1 MSLPKRS
8 VTVSGTAAPSSGRRP
23 TAASAGADAVV
34 LHDPLLVQDGGF
46 HLRLDGDAIPLLMQ
60 GKVVPCFLPG
70 WRASHL
76 YMGFAPLFLLELLH
90 DDGRTATWFLDW
102 RMHHMGDS
110 VDQLTTELVDLL
122 RHKAVPILDRL
133 LHTTLRQCNPVL
145 LEESRAF
152 LSLNET
158 TRRAIAMNC
167 LELLLRPPAIFL
179 AQHLMPSSLLFRDHN
194 NVRRA
199 ISRAHLLAG
208 LADEFQDRLPRA
220 FEDGVL
226 TWPSPVDGT
235 ALRAQGSF
243 CFDDFHF
250 AYRFADARHG
260 LVFFVMAADHYAR
273 ICGMWFPS
281 FGLMVSRD
289 ETARTVARQ
298 IARHLPYWFVTHS
311 CIWAEQLVPYLRRGA
326 RRFASVLRGRP
337 GVHIGHQLWNELS
350 GIDHLLEG
358 GAKSLPHW
366 VVLNASDG
374 IELYGAL
381 DELFPALKNR
391 VVRDLADVRAMI
403 RYAYAEGV
411 MIVRVTREH
420 VSRSLRTRILERVRA
435 SDLYREVQDQIE
447 QARHAWTSGQ
457 HAAPVIL
464 LGLRVENR
472 TLVDLTDFFRN
483 LVGFIMTQ
491 FPGAIVVLDGHNA
504 RGDAAGRFI
513 ESHAESYARSR
524 PIDIEHALAADLRRH
539 FRDRPITIADTI
551 GRPVYL
557 SLAWADRCGCFV
569 SIWGASLAKYR
580 WVCNKT
586 GLVISSRDNLLH
598 RGDLHIYDAPRT
610 MEAPSRLRFIDPDAV
625 TDRPDVPL
633 LVDVV
638 PGNASFFNFQVDEA
652 RLFPQVREMIEQS
665 LSGG

>member
-1 MSLPKRS
+1 M
-8 VTVSGTAAPSSGRRP
+8 VTSQ
-23 TAASAGADAVV
+23 ADALI
-34 LHDPLLVQDGGF
+34 LHDPLFVQDGGL
-46 HLRLDGDAIPLLMQ
+46 HLRLDGNAIPLLMQ
-60 GKVVPCFLPG
+60 GKVVPCLLPG
-70 WRASHL
+70 WRASQL

-110 VDQLTTELVDLL
+110 VDQLTPELVDLL

-133 LHTTLRQCNPVL
+133 LHTTLRQCKPVL

-152 LSLNET
+152 LSLNEV
-158 TRRAIAMNC
+158 TRRAIATNC
-167 LELLLRPPAIFL
+167 LDLLLRPPAIFL
-179 AQHLMPSSLLFRDHN
+179 AQHLMPSSLLFRDEKN
-194 NVRRA
+194 IQRT
-199 ISRAHLLAG
+199 ISRTHLLAG
-208 LADEFQDRLPRA
+208 LADEFQDRLPLV
-220 FEDGVL
+220 FEDAALV
-226 TWPSPVDGT
+226 WPSPIDGT
-235 ALRAQGSF
+235 ALRAQGCF

-250 AYRFADARHG
+250 AYRFADTRHG
-260 LVFFVMAADHYAR
+260 LVFFVMVADHYAR

-337 GVHIGHQLWNELS
+337 GVHIGHQVWNELS
-350 GIDHLLEG
+350 GIDHLIEG
-358 GAKSLPHW
+358 GATSLPDW
-366 VVLNASDG
+366 IVLNAADG
-374 IELYGAL
+374 IELYGPL
-381 DELFPALKNR
+381 DELFPVLKRR
-391 VVRDLADVRAMI
+391 VVRDLADIRSMI
-403 RYAYAEGV
+403 RYAYAQGV

-420 VSRSLRTRILERVRA
+420 VSQRLRTRILDRVRA
-435 SDLYREVQDQIE
+435 SDVYEEVRDGIE
-447 QARHAWTSGQ
+447 RTRRARPGGEQ
-457 HAAPVIL
+457 AAPVIL

-472 TLVDLTDFFRN
+472 TLVDLTGFFRN

-504 RGDAAGRFI
+504 RGGSAGHFI

-524 PIDIEHALAADLRRH
+524 PIDIEHALVADLRRH
-539 FRDRPITIADTI
+539 CGDGPITIADTI
-551 GRPVYL
+551 GRSVDV
-557 SLAWADRCGCFV
+557 SLAWADRCSCFV

-610 MEAPSRLRFIDPDAV
+610 MESPTRLRFIDPDTV

-638 PGNASFFNFQVDEA
+638 PGNASFFNFQVNEA

>member
-1 MSLPKRS
+1 MSVRKRTG
-8 VTVSGTAAPSSGRRP
+8 TVPGIEPGCGPAQAAVP
-23 TAASAGADAVV
+23 ANALV
-34 LHDPLLVQDGGF
+34 LHDPLFMQDGGF
-46 HLRLDGDAIPLLMQ
+46 HLWLDGNAIPLLMQ
-60 GKVVPCFLPG
+60 GEVVPCFLPG

-122 RHKAVPILDRL
+122 RLKAVPILDRL
-133 LHTTLRQCNPVL
+133 LRTTLRQCKPVL

-158 TRRAIAMNC
+158 TRRAIAVNC
-167 LELLLRPPAIFL
+167 LDLLLRPPAIFL
-179 AQHLMPSSLLFRDHN
+179 AQHLMPASLIFRDEKNIHH
-194 NVRRA
+194 A
-199 ISRAHLLAG
+199 ISRTHLLAG
-208 LADEFQDRLPRA
+208 LADEFQDRLPIA

-226 TWPSPVDGT
+226 TWPSPVDGA
-235 ALRAQGSF
+235 ALRAQGGF

-250 AYRFADARHG
+250 AYRFADARHD
-260 LVFFVMAADHYAR
+260 LVFFVMVADHCAR

-281 FGLMVSRD
+281 SGLMVSRD

-337 GVHIGHQLWNELS
+337 GMHIGHQIWNELS
-350 GIDHLLEG
+350 GIDHLIEG

-366 VVLNASDG
+366 IVLNAADG
-374 IELYGAL
+374 IELYGPL
-381 DELFPALKNR
+381 DELFPALKDS

-403 RYAYAEGV
+403 RYAYADGV
-411 MIVRVTREH
+411 LIVRVTREH
-420 VSRSLRTRILERVRA
+420 VSHSLRTRILERVRA
-435 SDLYREVQDQIE
+435 GHAYEEVRALIE
-447 QARHAWTSGQ
+447 RTRCGPTSGRQ
-457 HAAPVIL
+457 PVPVIL

-472 TLVDLTDFFRN
+472 TLVDLTGFFRS
-483 LVGFIMTQ
+483 LVGFIVTQ

-504 RGDAAGRFI
+504 RGEAAGHFL

-524 PIDIEHALAADLRRH
+524 PIDIEHALAADLRQH
-539 FRDRPITIADTI
+539 FSDRPITIADTI
-551 GRPVYL
+551 GRSIGV
-557 SLAWADRCGCFV
+557 SLAWADLCSCFV

-598 RGDLHIYDAPRT
+598 RGDLHIYDAPRY
-610 MEAPSRLRFIDPDAV
+610 MEAPTRLRFVDPDAI

-633 LVDVV
+633 LVDVA

-665 LSGG
+665 LTAG

>member
-8 VTVSGTAAPSSGRRP
+8 GSVPAAAKPRLGRPSTV
-23 TAASAGADAVV
+23 ASARADALV
-34 LHDPLLVQDGGF
+34 LHDPLLVRDGGF
-46 HLRLDGDAIPLLMQ
+46 HLRLDGEPVPLLMQ
-60 GKVVPCFLPG
+60 GKVVPSFLPG

-102 RMHHMGDS
+102 RMHRMGDS
-110 VDQLTTELVDLL
+110 VEQLTPELIDLL
-122 RHKAVPILDRL
+122 RHKAVPILGRL
-133 LHTTLRQCNPVL
+133 LHATLRQCEPDL
-145 LEESRAF
+145 LDESRAF
-152 LSLNET
+152 LGLNES
-158 TRRAIAMNC
+158 TRRAIAVNC
-167 LELLLRPPAIFL
+167 LDLLLRPPAIFL
-179 AQHLMPSSLLFRDHN
+179 AQHLMPSSLLFHDGN
-194 NVRRA
+194 NRHA
-199 ISRAHLLAG
+199 ISRTHLLAG

-220 FEDGVL
+220 FEDGFL

-235 ALRAQGSF
+235 VLRAQGSF

-250 AYRFADARHG
+250 AYRSADERHG
-260 LVFFVMAADHYAR
+260 LVFFVMVADHFAR

-289 ETARTVARQ
+289 ETARTVAHQ

-326 RRFASVLRGRP
+326 GRFASVLRGRP

-350 GIDHLLEG
+350 GIDHLIAG
-358 GAKSLPHW
+358 GATSLPDW
-366 VVLNASDG
+366 IVLNAADG

-381 DELFPALKNR
+381 DELFPALENR
-391 VVRDLADVRAMI
+391 VLRDLADVRAMI
-403 RYAYAEGV
+403 RYAYAQDV

-420 VSRSLRTRILERVRA
+420 VSRRLRTRILEQVRA
-435 SDLYREVQDQIE
+435 GDLYGEVQDCIE
-447 QARHAWTSGQ
+447 QAPRACTGGQ

-472 TLVDLTDFFRN
+472 TLVDLTSFLRN

-504 RGDAAGRFI
+504 RGDAAGKFI

-524 PIDIEHALAADLRRH
+524 PIDIERALAADLRRH
-539 FRDRPITIADTI
+539 FDGRPITIADTI
-551 GRPVYL
+551 GRPVAI

-610 MEAPSRLRFIDPDAV
+610 METPSRLRFIEADAV

-633 LVDVV
+633 LVDVA
-638 PGNASFFNFQVDEA
+638 PGNASFFNFQLDEA

-665 LSGG
+665 LAGG

>member
-1 MSLPKRS
+1 MSLPKRPRRRLE
-8 VTVSGTAAPSSGRRP
+8 AAPGAGR
-23 TAASAGADAVV
+23 TSTASAQAEALV
-34 LHDPLLVQDGGF
+34 LHDPLFVQDGGF
-46 HLRLDGDAIPLLMQ
+46 HLRLAGDAIPLLMQ
-60 GKVVPCFLPG
+60 GEVVPRLLPG

-102 RMHHMGDS
+102 RMHHMGDR
-110 VDQLTTELVDLL
+110 VDQLTPELVDLL
-122 RHKAVPILDRL
+122 RHKAVPVLDRL
-133 LHTTLRQCNPVL
+133 LHSTLRQCRPVL

-152 LSLNET
+152 LGLNEA
-158 TRRAIAMNC
+158 TRRAVAVNC
-167 LELLLRPPAIFL
+167 LDLLLRPPAVFL
-179 AQHLMPSSLLFRDHN
+179 AEHLMPSSLVFRDEN
-194 NVRRA
+194 NIRRT
-199 ISRAHLLAG
+199 ISRIHLVAG
-208 LADEFQDRLPRA
+208 LAEEFQDRLPLV

-226 TWPSPVDGT
+226 AWPSPVDG
-235 ALRAQGSF
+235 APLRSQGGL

-250 AYRFADARHG
+250 AYRFADVRHG
-260 LVFFVMAADHYAR
+260 LVFFVVVADHYAR

-289 ETARTVARQ
+289 EVARTVARQ
-298 IARHLPYWFVTHS
+298 IVRHLPHWAVTHS
-311 CIWAEQLVPYLRRGA
+311 CIWAEALVPYLRRGA
-326 RRFASVLRGRP
+326 ARFASVLRGRP
-337 GVHIGHQLWNELS
+337 GLHIGHQIWNELS
-350 GIDHLLEG
+350 GIDHLMQS
-358 GAKSLPHW
+358 GARSLPDW
-366 VVLNASDG
+366 IVLNASDG

-391 VVRDLADVRAMI
+391 VLRDLADVRAMI
-403 RYAYAEGV
+403 RHAYAHDV

-420 VSRSLRTRILERVRA
+420 VSRSLRDRILDRVRVSEA
-435 SDLYREVQDQIE
+435 YAEVRERIGRVPR
-447 QARHAWTSGQ
+447 ATSEQ

-472 TLVDLTDFFRN
+472 TLVDLTGFFRN
-483 LVGFIMTQ
+483 LVGFVVTQ

-504 RGDAAGRFI
+504 RGDGGGQFI

-524 PIDIEHALAADLRRH
+524 PIDVEHALASDLRQH
-539 FRDRPITIADTI
+539 FEGRPITIADSI
-551 GRPVYL
+551 GQPLAV
-557 SLAWADRCGCFV
+557 SLAWADRCSCFV

-610 MEAPSRLRFIDPDAV
+610 MEAPTRLRFIDPDAV
-625 TDRPDVPL
+625 TDRRDAPL
-633 LVDVV
+633 LVDVA
-638 PGNASFFNFQVDEA
+638 PGNASFFNFEVDET

-665 LSGG
+665 LAGA

>member
-1 MSLPKRS
+1 M
-8 VTVSGTAAPSSGRRP
+8 AAVQS
-23 TAASAGADAVV
+23 DALV
-34 LHDPLLVQDGGF
+34 LHDPLFMQDGGF
-46 HLRLDGDAIPLLMQ
+46 HLRLDGEAVPLLMQ
-60 GKVVPCFLPG
+60 GEVVPCFLPG

-110 VDQLTTELVDLL
+110 VDQLTIELVDLL

-133 LHTTLRQCNPVL
+133 LRTTLRQCKPVL

-158 TRRAIAMNC
+158 TRRAIAVNC
-167 LELLLRPPAIFL
+167 LDLVLRPPAIFL
-179 AQHLMPSSLLFRDHN
+179 AQHLMPSSLLFRDEKNIH
-194 NVRRA
+194 RA
-199 ISRAHLLAG
+199 ISRTHLLAG
-208 LADEFQDRLPRA
+208 LADEFQDRLPIA
-220 FEDGVL
+220 FEEGVL
-226 TWPSPVDGT
+226 AWPSPVDGVL
-235 ALRAQGSF
+235 LRAQGCF

-260 LVFFVMAADHYAR
+260 LVFFVMVADHYAR

-311 CIWAEQLVPYLRRGA
+311 CTWAEQLVPYLRRGA
-326 RRFASVLRGRP
+326 RRFSSVLRGRP
-337 GVHIGHQLWNELS
+337 GVHIGHQIWNELS
-350 GIDHLLEG
+350 GIDHLIEG
-358 GAKSLPHW
+358 GAKSLPDW
-366 VVLNASDG
+366 IVLNAADG
-374 IELYGAL
+374 IELYGPL
-381 DELFPALKNR
+381 DELFPALKSR

-403 RYAYAEGV
+403 RHAYADGV

-420 VSRSLRTRILERVRA
+420 VSHGLRTRILDRVRA
-435 SDLYREVQDQIE
+435 SDAYGEVRDHIE
-447 QARHAWTSGQ
+447 RARRATTGGQ
-457 HAAPVIL
+457 PAAPAIL

-472 TLVDLTDFFRN
+472 TLVDLTGFFRH
-483 LVGFIMTQ
+483 LVEFIVTQ

-504 RGDAAGRFI
+504 RGDAAGQFL

-524 PIDIEHALAADLRRH
+524 PIDIEHAVAADLRQH
-539 FRDRPITIADTI
+539 FGDRPITIADTI
-551 GRPVYL
+551 GRPVGV
-557 SLAWADRCGCFV
+557 SLAWADRCSCFV

-610 MEAPSRLRFIDPDAV
+610 MEAPTRLRFIDPDAV

-633 LVDVV
+633 LVDVA

-665 LSGG
+665 LTAG

>member
-8 VTVSGTAAPSSGRRP
+8 RGVPGAAPGLGCGPRV
-23 TAASAGADAVV
+23 ASAQADALV
-34 LHDPLLVQDGGF
+34 LHDPLFLQDGGF

-60 GKVVPCFLPG
+60 GKVVPAFLPG

-76 YMGFAPLFLLELLH
+76 YMGIAPLFLLELLH

-110 VDQLTTELVDLL
+110 VEQLTIELIDLL

-133 LHTTLRQCNPVL
+133 LHTTLRQCKPIL
-145 LEESRAF
+145 LEESLAF

-158 TRRAIAMNC
+158 TRRAIAVNC
-167 LELLLRPPAIFL
+167 LDLLLRPPAIFL
-179 AQHLMPSSLLFRDHN
+179 AEHLMPSSLLFRDEKN
-194 NVRRA
+194 IRRV
-199 ISRAHLLAG
+199 ISRTHLLAG
-208 LADEFQDRLPRA
+208 LADDFQDRLPLV
-220 FEDGVL
+220 FEHGL
-226 TWPSPVDGT
+226 LAWPSPVDGT
-235 ALRAQGSF
+235 ELRAQGCL

-250 AYRFADARHG
+250 AYRFADSRHG
-260 LVFFVMAADHYAR
+260 LVFFVIVADHYAR
-273 ICGMWFPS
+273 VCGMWFPS

-326 RRFASVLRGRP
+326 GRFASVLRGRP
-337 GVHIGHQLWNELS
+337 GVHIGHQIWNELS
-350 GIDHLLEG
+350 GIDQLIEG
-358 GAKSLPHW
+358 GARSLPDW
-366 VVLNASDG
+366 IVLNASDG

-391 VVRDLADVRAMI
+391 VLRDLTDVRAMI
-403 RYAYAEGV
+403 RHAYAQGI

-420 VSRSLRTRILERVRA
+420 VSRNLRNRILDRVRA
-435 SDLYREVQDQIE
+435 GDAYREVRDHI
-447 QARHAWTSGQ
+447 ARVPCFPADGQ
-457 HAAPVIL
+457 HAAPAIL

-472 TLVDLTDFFRN
+472 TLVDLTGFFRN
-483 LVGFIMTQ
+483 LVDFISTQ
-491 FPGAIVVLDGHNA
+491 FPGAIIVLDGHNA
-504 RGDAAGRFI
+504 RGISTGHFI

-539 FRDRPITIADTI
+539 FKGRPITIADTI
-551 GRPVYL
+551 GQPVGV
-557 SLAWADRCGCFV
+557 SLAWADRCSCFV

-598 RGDLHIYDAPRT
+598 RGDLHIYDAPRY

-633 LVDVV
+633 LVDVA

-652 RLFPQVREMIEQS
+652 RVFPQVREMIEQS
-665 LSGG
+665 LDGV